1 MASVRILNPMVY
13 GKIKLLAPIIN
24 PDTHRV
30 MYDTNAI
37 LSWNDFVKLLSL
49 GIEKIDIEPAQEGV
63 TV

>member
-24 PDTHRV
+24 PDTQSV
-30 MYDTNAI
+30 MHDVGDI
-37 LSWNDFVKLLSL
+37 LGWDDFVNILSL
-49 GIEKIDIEPAQEGV
+49 GIEKIDIEPTQEGV

>member
-1 MASVRILNPMVY
+1 MIY